1 MEITIEG
8 SAKEIAALV
17 LELQGRH
24 LVSGDEEV
32 PHDKIVDVYRS
43 ITELDRGTPPQ
54 NSHWGG

>member
-32 PHDKIVDVYRS
+32 PGDKITEVYRS
-43 ITELDRGTPPQ
+43 ITELGRGTPPQ